1 MSFLL
6 NSFKRTV
13 RCAVTSGGSILLLL
27 PLLTLLRILLA
38 QRSNLLIEFFEG
50 KVLEY
55 ALQTRR

>member
-6 NSFKRTV
+6 NSFKRPV
-13 RCAVTSGGSILLLL
+13 RCVVTSGGSILLLL
-27 PLLTLLRILLA
+27 LLPLLLRVLLA
-38 QRSNLLIEFFEG
+38 RHYSLSFFEG